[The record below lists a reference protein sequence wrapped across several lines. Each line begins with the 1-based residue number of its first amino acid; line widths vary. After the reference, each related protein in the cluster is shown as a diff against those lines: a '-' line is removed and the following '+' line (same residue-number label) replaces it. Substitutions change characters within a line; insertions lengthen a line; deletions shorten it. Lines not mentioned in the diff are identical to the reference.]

1 MFQRMSKIA
10 KSIFIS
16 TTILQVTLSI
26 YSIGTL
32 QRLNNIETQINNID
46 NNVNSIKNRMK

>member
-1 MFQRMSKIA
+1 MFQRMSKITN
-10 KSIFIS
+10 SIFIS

-26 YSIGTL
+26 GTL
-32 QRLNNIETQINNID
+32 QRLNNIESQINNID

>member
-1 MFQRMSKIA
+1 MFQRLSKIA

-16 TTILQVTLSI
+16 STILQFTL
-26 YSIGTL
+26 SIGTL
-32 QRLNNIETQINNID
+32 QSVNNIESRINNID